1 MSITISLL
9 ISLLIGFG
17 CGCVTKG
24 LLTKR
29 KERKEEA
36 LRAKELLKE
45 TELPPKALL
54 NSIGV
59 HLYAVCSIKQLRT
72 YDECLEFIEEQL
84 NWYLPLAKELT
95 WTTHNVGFN
104 KLEAIVKY
112 KGATMKVEIELTKS
126 KRNI

>member
-1 MSITISLL
+1 MTITISLL
-9 ISLLIGFG
+9 AMLLVGFG
-17 CGCVTKG
+17 YGYLTKG
-24 LLTKR
+24 LLIKR

-36 LRAKELLKE
+36 QRTKELLKE

-59 HLYAVCSIKQLRT
+59 HLYAVCPIKQLRT

-95 WTTHNVGFN
+95 WKTRNVGFN
-104 KLEAIVKY
+104 RLEVIVKY
-112 KGATMKVEIELTKS
+112 KGATMKVDVELTKP
-126 KRNI
+126 KRNS